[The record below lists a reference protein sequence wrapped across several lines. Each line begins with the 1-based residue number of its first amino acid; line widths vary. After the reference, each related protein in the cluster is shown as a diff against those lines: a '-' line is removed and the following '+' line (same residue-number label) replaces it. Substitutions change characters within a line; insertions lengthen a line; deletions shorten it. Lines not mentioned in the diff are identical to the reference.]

1 MALAIKGYAD
11 ERILS
16 NPDKEDIA
24 SSDSKSQVYQALA
37 VVSYHQV
44 AAGETL
50 EKIARQN
57 EISVDDLKIW
67 NNLDLGHISAGM
79 QLKIQKIEFVP
90 IEEVELKIPDIL
102 HITHSD
108 EALSDIMT
116 EYVAQFGEDISTEK
130 IYNIQELDNR
140 LTLLAEQNFSNF
152 DFKPKYQNKQN
163 IWNRFSNGANVA
175 FHSVKDWGKSI
186 VPKKGEKG
194 EIEVESDI
202 FLAEETYQMLNTASM
217 EKSIKPKTFD
227 AISATQKAV
236 KKEVAYKEPV
246 KASEETVIILADNSI
261 NEPVKEKS
269 RKKKKVW
276 DNISNTAAV
285 AFNSVKGWGKSLVG
299 KQDKVEKSDI
309 YLAEEACQMLNMTP
323 LSDLSV
329 KFSLA
334 EIDTELVFP
343 EMDNFKKVY
352 HKVRIGETMTQIA
365 ARYNVSKVD
374 IVKWNN
380 LPSDIVNVKHHLL
393 LFVPEDF
400 SLAHNRV
407 NNNSEESIN

>member
-1 MALAIKGYAD
+1 MALAVKGYAD

-16 NPDKEDIA
+16 NPDREVVA
-24 SSDSKSQVYQALA
+24 SSDSKSQVYQAQA
-37 VVSYHQV
+37 VISYHQV

-57 EISVDDLKIW
+57 EVSVEDIKVW
-67 NNLDLGHISAGM
+67 NNLDLGHISTGM

-90 IEEVELKIPDIL
+90 IEEVELKTPEIL
-102 HITHSD
+102 HITFSD
-108 EALSDIMT
+108 ETLSDMMT

-130 IYNIQELDNR
+130 IYDIQELDDQ
-140 LTLLAEQNFSNF
+140 LTLLAEQNFNNI
-152 DFKPKYQNKQN
+152 DFKLQSRNKQN
-163 IWNRFSNGANVA
+163 IWSRFSNGANIA
-175 FHSVKDWGKSI
+175 FNSVKDWGKSI
-186 VPKKGEKG
+186 IPQKGEKKA
-194 EIEVESDI
+194 IEAEPDI

-217 EKSIKPKTFD
+217 EKSVKPKTFD
-227 AISATQKAV
+227 AISAGQEVTT
-236 KKEVAYKEPV
+236 KEVAYKEPV
-246 KASEETVIILADNSI
+246 KAPETVISADNSF
-261 NEPVKEKS
+261 KESTKDKP

-276 DNISNTAAV
+276 DNISNTATV
-285 AFNSVKGWGKSLVG
+285 AFNSVKDWGRSLIG
-299 KQDKVEKSDI
+299 KDKEVEKSDI

-365 ARYNVSKVD
+365 ARYNVSKND
-374 IVKWNN
+374 IVRWNN
-380 LPSDIVNVKHHLL
+380 LPSNIVNVKHHLV

-407 NNNSEESIN
+407 NSNSDESIN